1 MIQINLFTNRNRL
14 SDIEKKLIVTKEEE
28 KEGIN
33 GKFRFNRYT
42 LLYIRQINKDLLNS
56 TGNYWYIEYLII
68 THNGK

>member
-56 TGNYWYIEYLII
+56 TGNY
-68 THNGK
+68 